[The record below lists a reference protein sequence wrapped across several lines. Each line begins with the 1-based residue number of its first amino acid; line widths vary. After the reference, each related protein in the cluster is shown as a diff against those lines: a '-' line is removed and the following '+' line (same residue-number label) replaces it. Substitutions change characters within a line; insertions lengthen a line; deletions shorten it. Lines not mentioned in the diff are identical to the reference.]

1 MEKKRTYGVWAV
13 RSSTSIFGPAQS
25 WCKENGKPLEF
36 DTKAAAENYAK
47 EANEH
52 TTANVRYYV
61 KEKEPEPGAV
71 RKGTSQPELDARSH
85 EEVIPRNDAAEKQNE
100 IPGRQIPS
108 QTDPLVEIRS
118 AVHSNYAGM
127 VAMLGADNRV
137 YLGRE
142 ERCHYQNMQP
152 SYYDNQDGSLCFV
165 CDQPDMYYFLYG
177 EGWAHTQA
185 EMLERGLTLR
195 QYEEFAR
202 LQNGVLAQFTTQ
214 REILFAGKGTLMAGV
229 RFEDVDLLGAL
240 SRIVDLHTQHYKED
254 FDLDKE
260 LISKL
265 AVSERSEDK
274 QLLWMSRP
282 CGTYTLREREVYL
295 KDSHENKVWR
305 FYQEQTNDPVLA
317 YAISLKEVRDG
328 KIFGDLYPLNYR
340 EHVER
345 MKKLTCPI
353 GNVAVAF
360 EDGNVITIPYQE
372 RRQLMNRFMP
382 EHGVPK
388 TMTYL
393 PENEP
398 ELMIILKRER
408 LKRSYHATAGNL
420 EEYLDKLEKT
430 TLREKLKRAKT
441 VVSTQE
447 VSSHKRGLER

>member
-1 MEKKRTYGVWAV
+1 
-13 RSSTSIFGPAQS
+13 
-25 WCKENGKPLEF
+25 
-36 DTKAAAENYAK
+36 
-47 EANEH
+47 
-52 TTANVRYYV
+52 
-61 KEKEPEPGAV
+61 
-71 RKGTSQPELDARSH
+71 
-85 EEVIPRNDAAEKQNE
+85 
-100 IPGRQIPS
+100 
-108 QTDPLVEIRS
+108 
-118 AVHSNYAGM
+118 
-127 VAMLGADNRV
+127 
-137 YLGRE
+137 
-142 ERCHYQNMQP
+142 
-152 SYYDNQDGSLCFV
+152 
-165 CDQPDMYYFLYG
+165 
-177 EGWAHTQA
+177 
-185 EMLERGLTLR
+185 
-195 QYEEFAR
+195 
-202 LQNGVLAQFTTQ
+202 
-214 REILFAGKGTLMAGV
+214 MAGV
-229 RFEDVDLLGAL
+229 RFEDVELLGAL

-265 AVSERSEDK
+265 AVSDRSEDK

-295 KDSHENKVWR
+295 RAAMKTKCGGFTRNR
-305 FYQEQTNDPVLA
+305 QMILFLA

-328 KIFGDLYPLNYR
+328 KILGDLYPLNYR

-360 EDGNVITIPYQE
+360 ADGNVITIPYQE

-382 EHGVPK
+382 EHGAPK

-398 ELMIILKRER
+398 ELMMILKRER
-408 LKRSYHATAGNL
+408 FKRSYHATAGNL

>member
-1 MEKKRTYGVWAV
+1 
-13 RSSTSIFGPAQS
+13 
-25 WCKENGKPLEF
+25 
-36 DTKAAAENYAK
+36 
-47 EANEH
+47 
-52 TTANVRYYV
+52 
-61 KEKEPEPGAV
+61 
-71 RKGTSQPELDARSH
+71 
-85 EEVIPRNDAAEKQNE
+85 
-100 IPGRQIPS
+100 
-108 QTDPLVEIRS
+108 
-118 AVHSNYAGM
+118 
-127 VAMLGADNRV
+127 
-137 YLGRE
+137 
-142 ERCHYQNMQP
+142 
-152 SYYDNQDGSLCFV
+152 
-165 CDQPDMYYFLYG
+165 
-177 EGWAHTQA
+177 
-185 EMLERGLTLR
+185 
-195 QYEEFAR
+195 
-202 LQNGVLAQFTTQ
+202 
-214 REILFAGKGTLMAGV
+214 MAGV

-295 KDSHENKVWR
+295 EGSHENKVWR

-360 EDGNVITIPYQE
+360 EDGNIITIP
-372 RRQLMNRFMP
+372 
-382 EHGVPK
+382 PK

-398 ELMIILKRER
+398 ELMMILKRER
-408 LKRSYHATAGNL
+408 FKRSYHATAGNL

>member
-1 MEKKRTYGVWAV
+1 MERKRTYGVWAV

-295 KDSHENKVWR
+295 EGSHENKVWR

-372 RRQLMNRFMP
+372 RRQFMNRLMP
-382 EHGVPK
+382 EHGAPK